1 MAAASVAFRGSDE
14 QLRLCKRDLPTL
26 QAAEKLTRQRRV
38 AVQAGGN
45 LGVFPKHLAQ
55 SFDAVYTF
63 EPSQE
68 LFPILIANA
77 TERNILRYQAA
88 LGYHREM
95 VGTSRIRRDGKP
107 NNHEGITHISGP
119 GPIPTLRLDD
129 FTFPVCDL
137 LQLDLEGWELYALQ
151 GAVETIARCRPV
163 LMVEVNKN
171 AAFVGIKED
180 DIRWYVLSL
189 GYQFVTRIHSDEI
202 YVPIERGES

>member
-1 MAAASVAFRGSDE
+1 MATPRVGLRGSDE

-26 QAAEKLTRQRRV
+26 QAAEKLTLQRRV

-45 LGVFPKHLAQ
+45 LGVFPKHLAR
-55 SFDAVYTF
+55 SFGAVYTF

-68 LFPILIANA
+68 LFPILVANA
-77 TERNILRYQAA
+77 TEPNILRYQAA
-88 LGYHREM
+88 LGFHREM
-95 VGTSRIRRDGKP
+95 VGTSRVRRDGKP

-129 FTFPVCDL
+129 FKFPVCDL
-137 LQLDLEGWELYALQ
+137 LQLDLEGWDLYALQ

-163 LMVEVNKN
+163 LMVEINKN
-171 AAFVGIKED
+171 AAFVGLNED
-180 DIRWYVLSL
+180 EIRAYVRSL
-189 GYQFVTRIHSDEI
+189 GYRFVSRLHSDEI